1 MDSQIK
7 HIDRLKDTILPFLMA
22 VGFNGKIMSIGKGL
36 TKLIGEDIHYNHVDD
51 YFSFT
56 HPNSFNECLAI
67 KNENKLIKS
76 QIKNKV
82 TILKGNAHIYN
93 KEQIIL
99 FLFVPIFSSQF
110 TLSSSGLTLSD
121 FPENSVMAEY
131 LFLIESKKSGL
142 NEANKI
148 IDEFQNQNTDLKQSF
163 NELED
168 ISRLPAENPNPVI
181 RISDEGVVIYANES
195 SKNSFLELLDLKVGD
210 TVPDSFNLLL
220 NQAYSSR
227 NGIFDKTIQLNEK
240 IYSITIIKVLNRNYF
255 NLYALEITNSKNE
268 LHQEKNELKNLQTE
282 LNLVKDNLE
291 ETINFQSNE
300 LEISKID
307 ADENLKQVAI
317 IQAIFLD
324 NTSDLND
331 LDIFFKPKNIASAD
345 FFIIEPI
352 ENENLLYITVGDCVG
367 HGLPGAFLSIF
378 FANEVKNA
386 FKNESNDS
394 SLVSIF
400 NKIETNVN
408 SSEFYSK
415 IDSFTSSDFTIIRI
429 NTITKNVEFVS
440 NNQNFITFNSS
451 SNEIYEPMN
460 DTSFAAIKSSINS
473 KKIKSGNFNAENLHL
488 ILFSDGIINQFGGEK
503 QKKLKRRYLYQWIST
518 AKVFIDNK
526 CQIEKLF
533 NNYKDKEEQTDDCVW
548 LSIKI

>member
-1 MDSQIK
+1 MDSQLK

-460 DTSFAAIKSSINS
+460 DSSFAAIKSSINS

>member
-1 MDSQIK
+1 MDSQLK